1 MNNST
6 ATLYDRPHVGP
17 YLKLPSSFFY
27 KVRLPD
33 DNEARRTLVLQDIIA
48 LGLSYTA
55 ASP

>member
-6 ATLYDRPHVGP
+6 ATLYDRPHVCP